1 MIDININDVLKVIK
15 YKNRDRILAFLRRFS
30 ATHDPVYYEDL
41 EVELERSKDYICQ
54 LLRPLKRLGL
64 ISIKNIDSYDTH
76 DPRKEISL
84 TSLGRY
90 IVDNVAKLWMTD
102 RERKLL
108 DLMYSFEKN
117 SNKYRQNDIVNKE
130 EIDRIVLETLEQF
143 LTPHNLPQFLVES
156 ISQRVSEKL
165 LDRICGL
172 RTFEMD
178 ETFKSTIEELV

>member
-1 MIDININDVLKVIK
+1 MVNIKINDVLKAIK
-15 YKNRDRILAFLRRFS
+15 YKNRDRILAFLR
-30 ATHDPVYYEDL
+30 THDSVYYEDL
-41 EVELERSKDYICQ
+41 EVELERSKDYVCQ

-64 ISIKNIDSYDTH
+64 ISIKTIDSYNTH

-108 DLMYSFEKN
+108 DLMHSFEKN
-117 SNKYRQNDIVNKE
+117 SNLYGQSDVVNKE
-130 EIDRIVLETLEQF
+130 EIDIIVLKSLEQF

-156 ISQRVSEKL
+156 ISQRISEKL

-172 RTFEMD
+172 RSFDID
-178 ETFKSTIEELV
+178 ETFKSAIEELV